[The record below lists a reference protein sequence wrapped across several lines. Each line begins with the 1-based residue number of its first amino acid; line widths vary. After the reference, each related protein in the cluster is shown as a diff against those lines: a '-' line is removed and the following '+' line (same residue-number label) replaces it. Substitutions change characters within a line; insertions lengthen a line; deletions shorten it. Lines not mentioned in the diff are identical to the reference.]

1 MICPE
6 CGKKLPDDAG
16 FCVRCGANQNNPNAE
31 VYKKTKSAENKPENP
46 DTERTRI
53 INIIPDSPEP
63 EKDKD
68 TDEQDAVITA
78 GKKKY
83 TKKDEPKPK
92 EPENTDDDD
101 DDDDDDEY
109 DDDGSSK
116 SSRLAVLTVAC
127 IVLLV
132 ACIVVYFFGGK
143 KLFKRPDSSSSVPE
157 VTSEMIVTSE
167 IPVET
172 EPPVTETE
180 PPKTTLVTDSNGNE
194 FTVELVNDSPASVFL
209 DEGSLRLRAY
219 PSSEAS
225 ILGEIPNGEAVTVK
239 GSCGEWYYIAYGER
253 TGYVFSE
260 YIKLSEDASQDT
272 EPSQDIQETE
282 AVTDIQQ
289 SETLSDIQES
299 ETSAAQ

>member
-31 VYKKTKSAENKPENP
+31 VYKKTKSAENKPKNP

-63 EKDKD
+63 EEKQD
-68 TDEQDAVITA
+68 TADEQEAVIMA
-78 GKKKY
+78 EKKKY
-83 TKKDEPKPK
+83 SKKNEPKPK

-101 DDDDDDEY
+101 DDEDDDDEY

-143 KLFKRPDSSSSVPE
+143 KLFKRPDSSSSVPA
-157 VTSEMIVTSE
+157 VTSEMTVTSE

-180 PPKTTLVTDSNGNE
+180 PPQTTLVTDSNGNE
-194 FTVELVNDSPASVFL
+194 FTVELMNDSAASVFL

-260 YIKLSEDASQDT
+260 YIKLSEDDSSQN
-272 EPSQDIQETE
+272 IQETE
-282 AVTDIQQ
+282 VTADIQQ

>member
-31 VYKKTKSAENKPENP
+31 VYKKTKSAENKTKNP

-63 EKDKD
+63 EKNQDN
-68 TDEQDAVITA
+68 DEQDAVIMA

-83 TKKDEPKPK
+83 IKKDEPKLK
-92 EPENTDDDD
+92 EPEDIDDDD

-109 DDDGSSK
+109 DDENSSK
-116 SSRLAVLTVAC
+116 SSRLAVLAVAC
-127 IVLLV
+127 VVLLV
-132 ACIVVYFFGGK
+132 ACVVVYFFGGK

-157 VTSEMIVTSE
+157 VTSEIIVTSE
-167 IPVET
+167 TPVET

-180 PPKTTLVTDSNGNE
+180 PPQTTLVTDLNGNE
-194 FTVELVNDSPASVFL
+194 FTVELISDAAASVFL

-219 PSSEAS
+219 PSADAS

-239 GSCGEWYYIAYGER
+239 GSCGDWYYIAYGER

-260 YIKLSEDASQDT
+260 YIKLNEDAA
-272 EPSQDIQETE
+272 QETE
-282 AVTDIQQ
+282 NAPDIQQ
-289 SETLSDIQES
+289 SETISDIQES